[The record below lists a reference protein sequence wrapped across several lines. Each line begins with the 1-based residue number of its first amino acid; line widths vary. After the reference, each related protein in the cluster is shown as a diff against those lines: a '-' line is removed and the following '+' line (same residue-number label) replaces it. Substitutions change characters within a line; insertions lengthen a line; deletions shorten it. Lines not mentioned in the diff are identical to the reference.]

1 LQQHHNFYREAIVSE
16 DKDNE
21 AVATDFRANLQK
33 YIHAWDF
40 LSQFIDF
47 RDITLHKRA
56 IFADLL
62 LRNLKLGKKSRNE
75 DYVTGVDVVKTA
87 VTGDVEKGKKLE
99 LSIDDART
107 PLPVP
112 GFDGRIST
120 GGTADPL
127 QGAFREAVQQVNE
140 LFSAAGIDMSNS
152 ANTRMVHAVWEALA
166 NDHEVEMLA
175 SKNPQDALAKSPK
188 LRDKVLTAV
197 LGSSAE
203 SEQFTNLMLGGE
215 DALNIL
221 TAAMSRLAVAAMED
235 KARGIAL
242 PDNALAGASEDS
254 LDESS
259 VERRIHDLLDVM
271 LMHAGSS
278 PVEEGLARSL
288 DNALTIRG
296 SSNVFEVV
304 RKQFVEMSLPVDG
317 ELYQGVVMYAV
328 EHY

>member
-1 LQQHHNFYREAIVSE
+1 M
-16 DKDNE
+16 
-21 AVATDFRANLQK
+21 
-33 YIHAWDF
+33 
-40 LSQFIDF
+40 
-47 RDITLHKRA
+47 
-56 IFADLL
+56 
-62 LRNLKLGKKSRNE
+62 
-75 DYVTGVDVVKTA
+75 
-87 VTGDVEKGKKLE
+87 EKGKKLE

-259 VERRIHDLLDVM
+259 VERRIHNLLDVM

-288 DNALTIRG
+288 DNALTVRG